1 MYYFYINF
9 PTFKNRTILIH
20 KGECGDCQNGNG
32 KRNVGS
38 NEKGFWAGPFKKY
51 AHAYSALSK
60 LQSKFRNPP
69 EIGDCSCI

>member
-9 PTFKNRTILIH
+9 PTFKQRTILIH

-32 KRNVGS
+32 KRNIGS

-51 AHAYSALSK
+51 EHAYSALSK
-60 LQSKFRNPP
+60 LQSKFQNPTK
-69 EIGDCSCI
+69 IGDCNCI

>member
-32 KRNVGS
+32 KRNIGS
-38 NEKGFWAGPFKKY
+38 NHRGFWAGPFKKY
-51 AHAYSALSK
+51 DQAYSALSK

-69 EIGDCSCI
+69 EIGDCRCI